1 MKLNYKIDKIICFEE
16 NLNFIN
22 YSKKYSA
29 RILEILFFKNVD
41 KTFFENKYIN
51 EQIII
56 VESFTFKY
64 RIEFWKKLLINTVF

>member
-64 RIEFWKKLLINTVF
+64 RIKFWKKLLINTVF